1 MQFVYIKILYI
12 CTGDIRDIM
21 TNVYMAALHS
31 RIDHMGPPPSLG
43 GNPFAG
49 SCCAPASQSF
59 CGFSSP
65 RIGMALAG
73 SFYNAPMM
81 GFGGFGYSSSMSS
94 LFAIATATAMAS
106 SALATRP
113 SVGTFGSLTMPQ
125 VATPTFQFQ
134 PATYNYTLPTF
145 SFPTF
150 SSFSYPTFNFSL
162 PTDYKFNFSGYSSNP
177 FGTTETYNS
186 SSSSKIKPGLLK
198 GNLKGKEAVIT
209 QLCEKYNVDVA
220 LALSIIGQESGFGTS
235 NLAKHNNF
243 MGYRAA
249 GDAGKSPKGF
259 GYFSTPEKGLEA
271 AIKNLSK
278 YPEKYASK
286 GIRKADMNNIDAI
299 AQVYCEGN
307 SYSSSIKNIYNKTVK
322 SYLA

>member
-1 MQFVYIKILYI
+1 MQFIYTKILYI

-31 RIDHMGPPPSLG
+31 RIDHMGPPPSTMG
-43 GNPFAG
+43 GNPFG
-49 SCCAPASQSF
+49 GPCCPSF
-59 CGFSSP
+59 CGISTP

-81 GFGGFGYSSSMSS
+81 GFGGFGYSSSMPS
-94 LFAIATATAMAS
+94 LFAIAAATAMTSSVLAS
-106 SALATRP
+106 KSN
-113 SVGTFGSLTMPQ
+113 VGTFGSLTMPQ
-125 VATPTFQFQ
+125 FATPTFQFQ
-134 PATYNYTLPTF
+134 PINYTMPTY
-145 SFPTF
+145 SFP
-150 SSFSYPTFNFSL
+150 SFNYPL
-162 PTDYKFNFSGYSSNP
+162 PSEYKFNFSGYTSTNP
-177 FGTTETYNS
+177 FNTTEESNYNT
-186 SSSSKIKPGLLK
+186 SSSSKIKTGLLK

-235 NLAKHNNF
+235 NLAQHNNF

-249 GDAGKSPKGF
+249 GDAGKSSKGY

-271 AIKNLSK
+271 GIRNLSK
-278 YPEKYASK
+278 YPKKHADK
-286 GIRKADMNNIDAI
+286 GVKKADMNNIDAI
-299 AQVYCEGN
+299 AKIYCEGS
-307 SYSSSIKNIYNKTVK
+307 SYSSEIKNIYDKTVK

>member
-1 MQFVYIKILYI
+1 MQFIYIKILYI

-31 RIDHMGPPPSLG
+31 RIDHMGPPPSAMG
-43 GNPFAG
+43 GNPFG
-49 SCCAPASQSF
+49 GPCCPSF
-59 CGFSSP
+59 CGISTP

-81 GFGGFGYSSSMSS
+81 GFGGFGYSSSMPS
-94 LFAIATATAMAS
+94 LFAIAAATAMTSSVLAS
-106 SALATRP
+106 KSN
-113 SVGTFGSLTMPQ
+113 VGTFGSLTMPQ
-125 VATPTFQFQ
+125 FATPTFQFQ
-134 PATYNYTLPTF
+134 PINYTMPTY
-145 SFPTF
+145 SFP
-150 SSFSYPTFNFSL
+150 SFNYSL
-162 PTDYKFNFSGYSSNP
+162 PSEYKFNFSGYTSTNP
-177 FGTTETYNS
+177 FNTTEESNFNT
-186 SSSSKIKPGLLK
+186 SSSSKIKTGLLK

-235 NLAKHNNF
+235 NLAQHNNF

-249 GDAGKSPKGF
+249 GDAGKSSKGY

-271 AIKNLSK
+271 GIRNLSK
-278 YPEKYASK
+278 YPKKHADK
-286 GIRKADMNNIDAI
+286 GVKKADMNNIDAI
-299 AQVYCEGN
+299 AKIYCEGS
-307 SYSSSIKNIYNKTVK
+307 SYSSEIKNIYDKTVK

>member
-1 MQFVYIKILYI
+1 MQFIYIKILYI

-31 RIDHMGPPPSLG
+31 RIDHMGPPPSAMG
-43 GNPFAG
+43 GNPFG
-49 SCCAPASQSF
+49 GPCCPSF
-59 CGFSSP
+59 CGISTP

-81 GFGGFGYSSSMSS
+81 GFGGFGYSSSMPS
-94 LFAIATATAMAS
+94 LFAIAAATAMTSSVLAS
-106 SALATRP
+106 KSN
-113 SVGTFGSLTMPQ
+113 VGTFGSLTMPQ
-125 VATPTFQFQ
+125 FATPTFQFQ
-134 PATYNYTLPTF
+134 PINYTMPTY
-145 SFPTF
+145 SFP
-150 SSFSYPTFNFSL
+150 SFNYSL
-162 PTDYKFNFSGYSSNP
+162 PSEYKFNFSGYTSTNP
-177 FGTTETYNS
+177 FNTTEESNFNT
-186 SSSSKIKPGLLK
+186 SSSSKIKTGLLK

-235 NLAKHNNF
+235 NLAQHNNF

-249 GDAGKSPKGF
+249 GDAGKSSKGY

-271 AIKNLSK
+271 GIRNLSK
-278 YPEKYASK
+278 YPKKHADK
-286 GIRKADMNNIDAI
+286 GVKKADMNNIDAI
-299 AQVYCEGN
+299 AKIYCEGS
-307 SYSSSIKNIYNKTVK
+307 SYSSEIKNIYNKTVK

>member
-31 RIDHMGPPPSLG
+31 RIDHMGPPPSTMG
-43 GNPFAG
+43 GNPFG
-49 SCCAPASQSF
+49 GPCCPSF
-59 CGFSSP
+59 CGISTP

-81 GFGGFGYSSSMSS
+81 GFGGFGYSSSMPS
-94 LFAIATATAMAS
+94 LFAIAAATAMTSSVLAS
-106 SALATRP
+106 KSN
-113 SVGTFGSLTMPQ
+113 VGTFGSLTMPQ
-125 VATPTFQFQ
+125 FATPTFQFQ
-134 PATYNYTLPTF
+134 PINYTMPTY
-145 SFPTF
+145 SFP
-150 SSFSYPTFNFSL
+150 SFNYSL
-162 PTDYKFNFSGYSSNP
+162 PSEYKFNFSGYTSTNP
-177 FGTTETYNS
+177 FNTTEESNYNT
-186 SSSSKIKPGLLK
+186 SSSSKIKTGLLK

-235 NLAKHNNF
+235 NLAQHNNF

-249 GDAGKSPKGF
+249 GDAGKSSKGY

-271 AIKNLSK
+271 GIRNLSK
-278 YPEKYASK
+278 YPKKHADK
-286 GIRKADMNNIDAI
+286 GVKKADMNNIDAI
-299 AQVYCEGN
+299 AKIYCEGS
-307 SYSSSIKNIYNKTVK
+307 SYASEIKNIYDKTVK

>member
-31 RIDHMGPPPSLG
+31 RIDHMGPPPSTMG
-43 GNPFAG
+43 GNPFG
-49 SCCAPASQSF
+49 GPCCPSF
-59 CGFSSP
+59 CGISTP

-81 GFGGFGYSSSMSS
+81 GFGGFGYSSSMPS
-94 LFAIATATAMAS
+94 LFAIAAATAMTSSVLAS
-106 SALATRP
+106 KSN
-113 SVGTFGSLTMPQ
+113 VGTFGSLTMPQ
-125 VATPTFQFQ
+125 FATPTFQFQ
-134 PATYNYTLPTF
+134 PINYTMPTY
-145 SFPTF
+145 SFP
-150 SSFSYPTFNFSL
+150 SFNYSL
-162 PTDYKFNFSGYSSNP
+162 PSEYKFNFSGYTSTNP
-177 FGTTETYNS
+177 FNTTEESNYNT
-186 SSSSKIKPGLLK
+186 SSSSKIKTGLLK

-235 NLAKHNNF
+235 NLAQHNNF

-249 GDAGKSPKGF
+249 GDAGKSSKGY

-271 AIKNLSK
+271 GIRNLSK
-278 YPEKYASK
+278 YPKKHADK
-286 GIRKADMNNIDAI
+286 GVKKADMNNIDAI
-299 AQVYCEGN
+299 AKIYCEGS
-307 SYSSSIKNIYNKTVK
+307 SYSSEIKNIYNKTVK

>member
-1 MQFVYIKILYI
+1 MQFIYTKILYI

-31 RIDHMGPPPSLG
+31 RIDHMGPPPSTMG
-43 GNPFAG
+43 GNPFG
-49 SCCAPASQSF
+49 GPCCPSF
-59 CGFSSP
+59 CGISTP

-81 GFGGFGYSSSMSS
+81 GFGGFGYSSSMPS
-94 LFAIATATAMAS
+94 LFAIAAATAMTSSVLAS
-106 SALATRP
+106 KSN
-113 SVGTFGSLTMPQ
+113 VGTFGSLTMPQ
-125 VATPTFQFQ
+125 FATPTFQFQ
-134 PATYNYTLPTF
+134 PINYTMPTY
-145 SFPTF
+145 SFP
-150 SSFSYPTFNFSL
+150 SFNYSL
-162 PTDYKFNFSGYSSNP
+162 PSEYKFNFSGYTSTNP
-177 FGTTETYNS
+177 FNTTEESNYNT
-186 SSSSKIKPGLLK
+186 SSSSKIKTGLLK

-235 NLAKHNNF
+235 NLAQHNNF

-249 GDAGKSPKGF
+249 GDAGKSSKGY

-271 AIKNLSK
+271 GIRNLSK
-278 YPEKYASK
+278 YPKKHADK
-286 GIRKADMNNIDAI
+286 GVKKADMNNIDAI
-299 AQVYCEGN
+299 AKIYCEGS
-307 SYSSSIKNIYNKTVK
+307 SYSSEIKNIYDKTVK

>member
-1 MQFVYIKILYI
+1 MQFIYTKILYI

-31 RIDHMGPPPSLG
+31 RIDHMGPPPSTMG
-43 GNPFAG
+43 GNPFG
-49 SCCAPASQSF
+49 GPCCPSF
-59 CGFSSP
+59 CEISTP

-81 GFGGFGYSSSMSS
+81 GFGGFGYSSSMPS
-94 LFAIATATAMAS
+94 LFAIAAATAMTSSVLAS
-106 SALATRP
+106 KSN
-113 SVGTFGSLTMPQ
+113 VGTFGSLTMPQ
-125 VATPTFQFQ
+125 FATPTFQFQ
-134 PATYNYTLPTF
+134 PINYTMPTY
-145 SFPTF
+145 SFP
-150 SSFSYPTFNFSL
+150 SFNYSL
-162 PTDYKFNFSGYSSNP
+162 PSEYKFNFSGYTSTNP
-177 FGTTETYNS
+177 FNTTEESNYNT
-186 SSSSKIKPGLLK
+186 SSSSKIKTGLLK

-235 NLAKHNNF
+235 NLAQHNNF

-249 GDAGKSPKGF
+249 GDAGKSSKGY

-271 AIKNLSK
+271 GIRNLSK
-278 YPEKYASK
+278 YPKKHADK
-286 GIRKADMNNIDAI
+286 GVKKADMNNIDAI
-299 AQVYCEGN
+299 AKIYCEGS
-307 SYSSSIKNIYNKTVK
+307 SYSSEIKNIYDKTVK

>member
-1 MQFVYIKILYI
+1 MQFVYTKILYI

-31 RIDHMGPPPSLG
+31 RIDHMGPPPSAMG
-43 GNPFAG
+43 GNPFG
-49 SCCAPASQSF
+49 GPCCPSF
-59 CGFSSP
+59 CGISTP

-81 GFGGFGYSSSMSS
+81 GFGGFGYSSSMPS
-94 LFAIATATAMAS
+94 LFAIATATAMNS
-106 SALATRP
+106 VALA
-113 SVGTFGSLTMPQ
+113 SKSNVGTFGSLTMPQ
-125 VATPTFQFQ
+125 FATPTFQFQ
-134 PATYNYTLPTF
+134 PINYTMPTY
-145 SFPTF
+145 SFP
-150 SSFSYPTFNFSL
+150 SFNYSL
-162 PTDYKFNFSGYSSNP
+162 PSEYKFNFSGYTSTNP
-177 FGTTETYNS
+177 FKTSGESNYNT
-186 SSSSKIKPGLLK
+186 SSSSKIKTGLLK

-235 NLAKHNNF
+235 NLAQHNNF

-249 GDAGKSPKGF
+249 GDAGKSSKGF

-271 AIKNLSK
+271 AIRNLSK

-286 GIRKADMNNIDAI
+286 GVKKADMNNIDAI
-299 AQVYCEGN
+299 GNIYCEGS
-307 SYSSSIKNIYNKTVK
+307 SYSSAIKNIYDKTVK

>member
-1 MQFVYIKILYI
+1 MQFIYIKILYI

-31 RIDHMGPPPSLG
+31 RIDHMGPPPSTMG
-43 GNPFAG
+43 GNPFG
-49 SCCAPASQSF
+49 GPCCPSF
-59 CGFSSP
+59 CGISTP

-81 GFGGFGYSSSMSS
+81 GFGGFGYSSSMPS
-94 LFAIATATAMAS
+94 LFAIAAATAMTSSVLAS
-106 SALATRP
+106 KSN
-113 SVGTFGSLTMPQ
+113 VGTFGSLTMPQ
-125 VATPTFQFQ
+125 FATPTFQFQ
-134 PATYNYTLPTF
+134 PINYTMPTY
-145 SFPTF
+145 SFP
-150 SSFSYPTFNFSL
+150 SFNYSL
-162 PTDYKFNFSGYSSNP
+162 PSEYKFNFSGYTSTNP
-177 FGTTETYNS
+177 FKTTEESNYNT
-186 SSSSKIKPGLLK
+186 SSSSKIKAGLLK

-235 NLAKHNNF
+235 NLARHNNF

-249 GDAGKSPKGF
+249 GDAGKNANNF

-271 AIKNLSK
+271 GIRNLSK
-278 YPEKYASK
+278 YPKKYADK
-286 GIRKADMNNIDAI
+286 GVKKADMNNVEAI
-299 AQVYCEGN
+299 AKIYCESP
-307 SYSSSIKNIYNKTVK
+307 SYSSEIKNIYDKTVK

>member
-1 MQFVYIKILYI
+1 MQFIYTKILYI

-31 RIDHMGPPPSLG
+31 RIDHMGPPPSAMG
-43 GNPFAG
+43 GNPFG
-49 SCCAPASQSF
+49 GPCCPSF
-59 CGFSSP
+59 CGISTP

-81 GFGGFGYSSSMSS
+81 GFGGFGYSSSMPS
-94 LFAIATATAMAS
+94 LFAIAAATAMTSSVLAS
-106 SALATRP
+106 KSN
-113 SVGTFGSLTMPQ
+113 VGTFGSLTMPQ
-125 VATPTFQFQ
+125 FATPTFQFQ
-134 PATYNYTLPTF
+134 PVNYTMPTY
-145 SFPTF
+145 SFP
-150 SSFSYPTFNFSL
+150 SFNYSL
-162 PTDYKFNFSGYSSNP
+162 PSEYKFNFSGYTSTNP
-177 FGTTETYNS
+177 FNTTEESNYNT
-186 SSSSKIKPGLLK
+186 SSSSKIKTGLLK

-235 NLAKHNNF
+235 NLAQHNNF

-249 GDAGKSPKGF
+249 GDAGKSSKGY

-271 AIKNLSK
+271 GIRNLSK
-278 YPEKYASK
+278 YPKKHADK
-286 GIRKADMNNIDAI
+286 GVKKADMNNIDAI
-299 AQVYCEGN
+299 AKIYCEGS
-307 SYSSSIKNIYNKTVK
+307 SYSSEIKNIYDKTVK